1 MLLGDHPAP
10 ASAKKTTLRCFTILT
25 PVKGKTTLADGIE
38 RIVALIGRG
47 ASYLNVLLIVII
59 IVDVFLRAT
68 FSLTSV
74 WVIELEWHLFAIIF
88 LLGIPYA
95 LQKDRHVRVD
105 LFFERFSPRNRAL
118 VNLVGGLILLLP
130 WSLVLLYTGWQFAAE
145 AWTSGEGS
153 PNPNGIPTFFPIKA
167 MIPLAAAL
175 LFLQGLVSTLR
186 AYAAYATGE
195 ATDQEPQNE
204 GA

>member
-1 MLLGDHPAP
+1 M
-10 ASAKKTTLRCFTILT
+10 KQKNTLTKSLEDLVR
-25 PVKGKTTLADGIE
+25 
-38 RIVALIGRG
+38 LIGVG
-47 ASYLNVLLIVII
+47 ASYLNVLLIGII

-68 FSLTSV
+68 FSLTSA

-105 LFFERFSPRNRAL
+105 LFFEKFSPRDKAL
-118 VNLVGGLILLLP
+118 VNLVGGIVFLLP
-130 WSLVLLYTGWQFAAE
+130 WSLVLLYTGWQFALE

-167 MIPLAAAL
+167 VVPLAAAL
-175 LFLQGLVSTLR
+175 LFIQGLVNTFR
-186 AYAAYATGE
+186 AYLNYAGGNDVE
-195 ATDQEPQNE
+195 QESQNE

>member
-1 MLLGDHPAP
+1 V
-10 ASAKKTTLRCFTILT
+10 KEKNTLIRGLESL
-25 PVKGKTTLADGIE
+25 V
-38 RIVALIGRG
+38 RQIGVG
-47 ASYLNVLLIVII
+47 ASYLNVLLIGII

-68 FSLTSV
+68 FSLTSA

-105 LFFERFSPRNRAL
+105 LFFEKFSPRDRAL
-118 VNLVGGLILLLP
+118 VNLVGGVVFLLP
-130 WSLVLLYTGWQFAAE
+130 WSLVLLYTGWEFALE
-145 AWTSGEGS
+145 AWQSGEGS

-167 MIPLAAAL
+167 IIPLAAAL
-175 LFLQGLVSTLR
+175 LFLQGMLNTVR
-186 AYAAYATGE
+186 AYLEYVGDENADPE
-195 ATDQEPQNE
+195 SQNE